1 MHCDRILSKNRQA
14 SSKLY
19 HPHCSDTSSDYAQHH
34 NRRRA
39 RSDAQKHNC
48 VICIFSAPW
57 CGPCKNLKLG
67 LNDFIEQ
74 EKDIGWVMVDVDEA
88 ETMSAEHK
96 IKQIPHVK
104 FYVAKKKHCDL
115 SGPCAQ
121 DVIATAQNIL
131 RM

>member
-1 MHCDRILSKNRQA
+1 MIAYSVKIDRPPQNYIIHTAQTQAVIMHSI
-14 SSKLY
+14 
-19 HPHCSDTSSDYAQHH
+19 TT
-34 NRRRA
+34 
-39 RSDAQKHNC
+39 DAELAAMHEKHKC

-67 LNDFIEQ
+67 LNDFMEQ
-74 EKDIGWVMVDVDEA
+74 QKDIGWVMVDVDEA
-88 ETMSAEHK
+88 ETMCAEHK

-121 DVIATAQNIL
+121 DVIATAQNVL

>member
-1 MHCDRILSKNRQA
+1 MHSI
-14 SSKLY
+14 
-19 HPHCSDTSSDYAQHH
+19 TT
-34 NRRRA
+34 
-39 RSDAQKHNC
+39 DAELAAMHEKHKC

-67 LNDFIEQ
+67 LEDFIE
-74 EKDIGWVMVDVDEA
+74 EENNIAWVMVNVDEA
-88 ETMSAEHK
+88 ETMCDQHK
-96 IKQIPHVK
+96 VKQIPHVK

-121 DVIATAQNIL
+121 DVIVTAQNIL